1 MIHTCYSYGYLKTA
15 EKPQNVSSMR
25 KGEEGLTADKFMI
38 HEIHD
43 TWASNTIQDVCSNHQ
58 REVTINI

>member
-1 MIHTCYSYGYLKTA
+1 
-15 EKPQNVSSMR
+15 MR
-25 KGEEGLTADKFMI
+25 KEEEGVTADKFMI

-43 TWASNTIQDVCSNHQ
+43 TGASNTTQDVCSNHQ